1 MKKYMSFY
9 HLVVEAV
16 SDKSGNREVFFDDY
30 YTPQIAGTYEQFRD
44 KVKKAVNDW
53 NILYCGSQGL
63 GGRLEYTVTTCC
75 FNNGTGRSL
84 SAQTNIQ
91 GYSVKENCPPLED
104 MAADKSFQVSMGMA
118 VKWLEE
124 QEPPF

>member
-30 YTPQIAGTYEQFRD
+30 YTPQIAGTYEQFGK
-44 KVKKAVNDW
+44 KVKKAIDEW
-53 NILYCGSQGL
+53 NTYYCDAQEV

-75 FNNGTGRSL
+75 FNNGAGRSL
-84 SAQTNIQ
+84 NAQTNIQ
-91 GYSVKENCPPLED
+91 GYSVKENCPPLEE
-104 MAADKSFQVSMGMA
+104 MAADMTFQLSMNMA
-118 VKWLEE
+118 AKWLEE
-124 QEPPF
+124 QEPSF